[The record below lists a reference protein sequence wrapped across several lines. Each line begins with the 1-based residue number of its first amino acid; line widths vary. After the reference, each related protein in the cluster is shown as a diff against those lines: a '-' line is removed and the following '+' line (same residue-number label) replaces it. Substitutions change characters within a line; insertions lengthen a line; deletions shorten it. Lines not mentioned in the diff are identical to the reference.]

1 MTDEKRNVFTTAWG
15 ETPEATAL
23 QAKIK
28 FLYARYKRTK
38 DMETLAELAELDPP
52 AGDKAAGKVI
62 AAVLLNKRPDKK
74 VEEDE
79 KCRWIDRVFN
89 HFREQGHG
97 VDESYAKIAEIFYPY
112 GERDEPKPIDSIKT
126 KHKRWLKRVKISEI
140 LSRSHSY
147 PTA

>member
-15 ETPEATAL
+15 ETPEAAAR

-28 FLYARYKRTK
+28 FLHDRYKRTK

-52 AGDKAAGKVI
+52 AGDKAAGNAI
-62 AAVLLNKRPDKK
+62 AAALRNKRPDKK

-89 HFREQGHG
+89 HFREQGFG
-97 VDESYAKIAEIFYPY
+97 KDQSYAKVAEIFYPD
-112 GERDEPKPIDSIKT
+112 GERDEPKPIDSIET
-126 KHKRWLKRVKISEI
+126 KHKRWLKKGQNF
-140 LSRSHSY
+140 
-147 PTA
+147 